1 MVVTGL
7 LLLQLEKNNNDLS
20 DEVLGIFFQ
29 DLILDINVQC
39 QGVSNNK

>member
-20 DEVLGIFFQ
+20 DEALGIFIQ